1 MSEYKR
7 GFVRGPTIQST
18 PYLVAFVCQLFDYY
32 TTHTL
37 QHSQWW
43 VIDGLTLS
51 YISLSFSVSQG
62 SIVSAIGSGINA
74 IISAIAG
81 VIETI
86 ISAIVMVRVVFI

>member
-1 MSEYKR
+1 MSIRE
-7 GFVRGPTIQST
+7 GFAGATIQST
-18 PYLVAFVCQLFDYY
+18 PYLFAFVCQLFNYY
-32 TTHTL
+32 THTQ

-43 VIDGLTLS
+43 VINGLTLC
-51 YISLSFSVSQG
+51 YISLRFSISQG

-86 ISAIVMVRVVFI
+86 ISVIVMVRVVFI